1 MMKKL
6 QNDDAVS
13 KFTFLV
19 LEVPA
24 EAISGFERNTQV
36 RRTGQGNKVVVSMM
50 EPNPGFL
57 LLGSDLRPLY
67 VNPEATQILAYPDT
81 PRSIGP
87 LDSFLLRKIRAVF
100 FAHGNEGQ
108 FASEFLSGRRRYLCR
123 AYWLCPPSNNALNHP
138 ALAVL
143 LERSSPTSFDA
154 SEISARFHLTPR
166 EQETLEYLIE
176 GLTNKEIGHRM
187 NVSPNTVKGFL
198 KLIMIKL
205 GVSTRSGVIGRAV
218 SPARQRC
225 SHVATAASNPY
236 LRMAG

>member
-1 MMKKL
+1 MITP
-6 QNDDAVS
+6 S
-13 KFTFLV
+13 
-19 LEVPA
+19 EH
-24 EAISGFERNTQV
+24 
-36 RRTGQGNKVVVSMM
+36 GQGIRAVVSMM
-50 EPNPGFL
+50 DPNLGFL
-57 LLGSDLRPLY
+57 LLASDLRPLY

-81 PRSIGP
+81 PQSIGP
-87 LDSFLLRKIRAVF
+87 LDSFLLRKIRALF
-100 FAHGNEGQ
+100 FANGNEGQ

-123 AYWLCPPSNNALNHP
+123 VYCVSPPSNNAPDHP

-143 LERSSPTSFDA
+143 LERSSRTSFDA

-187 NVSPNTVKGFL
+187 NISPNTVKGFL
-198 KLIMIKL
+198 KLIMMKL
-205 GVSTRSGVIGRAV
+205 GVSTRSGVIGKAV

-236 LRMAG
+236 LRMA